1 VYSQPII
8 QLVIDAGGVA
18 NQFSQSESNIV
29 FNLSGGW
36 EFFPQSANSGTP
48 NAGGD
53 LLPLDFTTAIAADT
67 DAVVW
72 LNRVWGGFQYYD
84 GGGGT
89 PFCNASD
96 GFIYGV
102 PWLNKPTFEILR
114 DKALGLGKTIVP
126 PVWPGLAGVTLGTPV
141 AIAAGVTI
149 TTPMDGV
156 LIDITAAPVK
166 QGYFTFDTVL
176 SYRNIGALAFQSDD
190 GQEEFPQ
197 TLGFTSAVY
206 CPKTMQ
212 HAAAVVFRSSVGL
225 TGTITPF
232 YCQLVSITELSY

>member
-1 VYSQPII
+1 
-8 QLVIDAGGVA
+8 
-18 NQFSQSESNIV
+18 
-29 FNLSGGW
+29 
-36 EFFPQSANSGTP
+36 
-48 NAGGD
+48 
-53 LLPLDFTTAIAADT
+53 
-67 DAVVW
+67 
-72 LNRVWGGFQYYD
+72 
-84 GGGGT
+84 
-89 PFCNASD
+89 
-96 GFIYGV
+96 
-102 PWLNKPTFEILR
+102 
-114 DKALGLGKTIVP
+114 
-126 PVWPGLAGVTLGTPV
+126 VWPGLAGVTLGTPV

-232 YCQLVSITELSY
+232 IVN